1 MELVLGLEKVTNEKL
16 LSLHQVQNVTF
27 NHVSS
32 MHLVAWKMSQVMTCA
47 ISPDRDLVMLFER
60 NHHILIA
67 ACVSRSWPADFKS
80 SKQFVFFLSRLQQIT
95 MTLRCLTSL
104 KLNSLLTRYFR
115 VSKDFYK
122 EFVATKSA
130 CHLEFRTCYWR
141 IVGTDAWNFC
151 SCLDKLHHFL
161 VHIAT
166 WILPSIGVYIHSL
179 QTSQIQF
186 RF

>member
-1 MELVLGLEKVTNEKL
+1 
-16 LSLHQVQNVTF
+16 
-27 NHVSS
+27 
-32 MHLVAWKMSQVMTCA
+32 
-47 ISPDRDLVMLFER
+47 
-60 NHHILIA
+60 
-67 ACVSRSWPADFKS
+67 
-80 SKQFVFFLSRLQQIT
+80 LSRLQQIT

-151 SCLDKLHHFL
+151 SCLDKLHHSL

-166 WILPSIGVYIHSL
+166 WILPSIGVYNHSL